1 MKFELTDLPWD
12 AIGSPWSSIAFFA
25 IIYLAKI
32 LINIAFSAG
41 VYIASKDR
49 AMVLAPRII
58 WTLATL
64 FGGVFVAVAYW
75 VVHHSGLSDNK
86 IIKKNIYQE

>member
-1 MKFELTDLPWD
+1 MKQPRWLLEQTIIAVHSMVLEEHGGAPGIRDEDMLASALNRPVDKYNYEPDCTIFEL
-12 AIGSPWSSIAFFA
+12 AA
-25 IIYLAKI
+25 
-32 LINIAFSAG
+32 
-41 VYIASKDR
+41 
-49 AMVLAPRII
+49 
-58 WTLATL
+58 L